1 MVDRPDMRISDADRR
16 EAGERLRGALNE
28 GRLDFAEY
36 DSRLERAYGAVTYRD
51 LDGLF
56 ADLPGPAGPDHP
68 VVRVTPQ
75 SVVSSPSSR
84 RPVVPAP
91 ARAPHLVPTPLKVL
105 WTIWVAVVSIN
116 LTVWLLVSLGN
127 GDLEYFWPMWL
138 LVPGMALFGVT
149 AGIVGSRAGGRPH

>member
-16 EAGERLRGALNE
+16 LAEERLRYAMSE

-36 DSRLERAYGAVTYRD
+36 DVRLGRAYDAKTYRD
-51 LDGLF
+51 LDELF

-68 VVRVTPQ
+68 VVRVTPN
-75 SVVSSPSSR
+75 SVVSSPSK

-91 ARAPHLVPTPLKVL
+91 ARATHLVPTPLKVL
-105 WTIWVAVVSIN
+105 WTIWVAVVGIN
-116 LTVWLLVSLGN
+116 LTVWLLVSIGSA
-127 GDLEYFWPMWL
+127 DLAYFWPMWL
-138 LVPGMALFGVT
+138 LVPGVALFGVT